1 MNRLFANQW
10 PLTTNQQANAGQE
23 FIGLSDITGFLRH
36 YVGTIAAC
44 LAVALL
50 VAWFYNSTTDPVFTA
65 STQILIEPKLPQHLQ
80 EGGEVNLSLDT
91 AQIESQI
98 AVMQSEK
105 IASMVIDQ
113 LKLIE
118 DAKFNRPQAP
128 MLVDRFRKIKDVIVE
143 ALGLQKSGWLT
154 ALWGHIGLG
163 APESTA
169 KLTDYQKSRLSML
182 IFRNGLDIRRVGV
195 SYAIDISFTSAD
207 PEGAANIAN
216 ATADAFVHEQIETKA
231 DAAKEG
237 GVWLEKRLQQMR
249 TQMNEARARAQ
260 AFRSRH
266 DYSVGGD
273 AGDGA
278 GGDAGDGDGINPEP
292 TLEELEVTADTYQ
305 KIYESFLQAYTNS
318 VSQQSY
324 PVADARVITA
334 ATAPLFP
341 SAPKPKLVLAFAGVA
356 GLILGIGLSFARHT
370 FDWTIRSPRHIRDN
384 LGIECVGELPPT
396 SKRREFGNV
405 DEVTR
410 NPWSRYSQSLRKART
425 EISLVETD
433 RPVRFLGLTAVSNN
447 SQKSSVVSNLATLYS
462 MSGLKTL
469 VIDADVPRSTITTQ
483 LLGRPDIFGEDCKDP
498 VRHNIIR
505 ALGRRFDVLSS
516 SVVDARNLLMPRN
529 MQAFLSEVSADDPG
543 AYELAA
549 YDIVIIDLP
558 TLESGADD
566 LIVGSVLD
574 GVVVVAEW
582 GKTHVDTLRELVR
595 TLQASRTQILGVLLT
610 KARAMTSKHRRV
622 GAKHAFGSRQSV

>member
-1 MNRLFANQW
+1 MNRLFASEW
-10 PLTTNQQANAGQE
+10 PLATSQQTSAGQE

-36 YVGTIAAC
+36 YVSTIAAC
-44 LAVALL
+44 LVAALL
-50 VAWFYNSTTDPVFTA
+50 VAWFYNSTTDSVFTA
-65 STQILIEPKLPQHLQ
+65 TTQILIEPRLPQHLQ
-80 EGGEVNLSLDT
+80 DGGEVNLSLDT

-113 LKLIE
+113 LKLVD
-118 DAKFNRPQAP
+118 DANFNRPPAP
-128 MLVDRFRKIKDVIVE
+128 VLVERFRKIKNLMVE
-143 ALGLQKSGWLT
+143 ALHLQKSAWLN
-154 ALWGHIGLG
+154 ALWEHIGLG
-163 APESTA
+163 APESAA
-169 KLTDYQKSRLSML
+169 KLTDYQRSRLSML
-182 IFRNGLDIRRVGV
+182 IFLGSLDVRRVGV
-195 SYAIDISFTSAD
+195 SYAIEISFTSAD
-207 PEGAANIAN
+207 REGAARIAN

-231 DAAKEG
+231 EAAREG
-237 GVWLEKRLQQMR
+237 GAWLEKRLQQLR
-249 TQMNEARARAQ
+249 TQMNEAMARAQ

-273 AGDGA
+273 PSSGDG
-278 GGDAGDGDGINPEP
+278 GNSEP

-305 KIYESFLQAYTNS
+305 KMYESFLQAYTNS

-334 ATAPLFP
+334 ATPPLFP
-341 SAPKPKLVLAFAGVA
+341 SAPKPKLVVAFAGVA
-356 GLILGIGLSFARHT
+356 GLILGIGLSFARHS

-396 SKRREFGNV
+396 SKHREFGNV
-405 DEVTR
+405 DEVVR
-410 NPWSRYSQSLRKART
+410 HPWSRYSQSLRKART
-425 EISLVETD
+425 EISLAETNH
-433 RPVRFLGLTAVSNN
+433 PVKFLGLTAVSNN
-447 SQKSSVVSNLATLYS
+447 SQKSSVVSNLATLYT

-469 VIDADVPRSTITTQ
+469 VIDADVRRPTITTR
-483 LLGRPDIFGEDCKDP
+483 LLGCPDVEGMECQGP

-516 SVVDARNLLMPRN
+516 SVVDAKRLLVPRN
-529 MQAFLSEVSADDPG
+529 MQAFLSEVSADDP
-543 AYELAA
+543 AA
-549 YDIVIIDLP
+549 YDIVIVDLP

-582 GKTHVDTLRELVR
+582 GKTHVDALMELVR
-595 TLQASRTQILGVLLT
+595 TLQASKAQILGVLLT
-610 KARAMTSKHRRV
+610 KARVMTSKHHRV
-622 GAKHAFGSRQSV
+622 AAKHGAFGVRQSV

>member
-10 PLTTNQQANAGQE
+10 PLVTDQQASAGQE

-36 YVGTIAAC
+36 YVGTITAC
-44 LAVALL
+44 LAAAFL
-50 VAWFYNSTTDPVFTA
+50 VAWFYNLTTDPVFTA
-65 STQILIEPKLPQHLQ
+65 SAQILIEPKLPQHLQ
-80 EGGEVNLSLDT
+80 DGGEVNLSLDT
-91 AQIESQI
+91 AQVESQI

-113 LKLIE
+113 LKLV
-118 DAKFNRPQAP
+118 DDPKFNQPEAP
-128 MLVDRFRKIKDVIVE
+128 TLPERFKKVGKILVG
-143 ALGLQKSGWLT
+143 ALGNGTWATSLQRRLGLSEPDAPVTLT
-154 ALWGHIGLG
+154 Q
-163 APESTA
+163 
-169 KLTDYQKSRLSML
+169 YQKSRRSMS
-182 IFRNGLDIRRVGV
+182 IFRNDLDIRRVGV

-216 ATADAFVHEQIETKA
+216 ATANAFVHEQIETKA
-231 DAAKEG
+231 EAAKEG
-237 GVWLEKRLQQMR
+237 GAWLEKRLQQLR

-260 AFRSRH
+260 EFRSRH
-266 DYSVGGD
+266 DYSVSGE
-273 AGDGA
+273 A
-278 GGDAGDGDGINPEP
+278 GDGINPEP

-334 ATAPLFP
+334 ATAPLSP
-341 SAPKPKLVLAFAGVA
+341 SAPKPKLVLAFAAVA
-356 GLILGIGLSFARHT
+356 GLILGIGVSFVRHS

-410 NPWSRYSQSLRKART
+410 HPWSLYSQSLRKART
-425 EISLVETD
+425 EISLAETSN
-433 RPVRFLGLTAVSNN
+433 PMKFLGLTAVSNN
-447 SQKSSVVSNLATLYS
+447 SQKSAVASNLATLYS

-469 VIDADVPRSTITTQ
+469 VIDADVRRPTTTTR
-483 LLGRPDIFGEDCKDP
+483 LIGRPDGLGMECQNP
-498 VRHNIIR
+498 VRYNIVR
-505 ALGRRFDVLSS
+505 ALGRHFDVLSS
-516 SVVDARNLLMPRN
+516 FVVDSRDLLVPRN
-529 MQAFLSEVSADDPG
+529 MQAFLSEVTAGDP
-543 AYELAA
+543 AAHELAA
-549 YDIVIIDLP
+549 YDIVIVDLP
-558 TLESGADD
+558 TLESGPDD
-566 LIVGSVLD
+566 LVVGSVLD

-595 TLQASRTQILGVLLT
+595 TLQASRTQIFGVLLT
-610 KARAMTSKHRRV
+610 NARAMTSKYRRV
-622 GAKHAFGSRQSV
+622 ATSHGAFGSRQSV